1 MGIFSFFRKK
11 KSEQITPQSETT
23 SDELKNIEVMPEE
36 IIPVP
41 VIDDDFEI
49 VVPEDIDTIEEE
61 IPQEIYE
68 ELDDYDPKND
78 LADYDYPSADLLKA
92 YELVDI
98 NTEEAERIKA
108 KIASILQINNIEIIS
123 IHANI
128 GYVNTL
134 YEIIPKAGFRISKIK
149 QLKTDLAF
157 ALLVPQLSIEPIM
170 EKGTIGIIVP
180 NKDFQIL
187 PLQALI
193 ASRGFQESGFEL
205 PIILGRTMKVQNFII
220 DLATQPHILIA
231 GATGQGKSV
240 LLNNMIVSL
249 LYKKHPA
256 ELKLILIDTHIL
268 EFNLYSRIEKH
279 FLAKLP
285 DAEKAVISDVY
296 KAEQTLKALCKEM
309 DNRYELLSAGNTKNI
324 RDYNEKF
331 KKRRL
336 NPLKGHRFLPCIVVV
351 IDEYSDLAMSSGKEA
366 EISLIQL
373 TRKAHIVGIHII
385 LATQRPTKD
394 IVTGVLKT
402 NFPVRIAFKVSD
414 SLESRIILDKNGAEE
429 LSGRGDALYCEGL
442 NTTRIQVPYVS
453 TEEVEGIASF
463 IGRQRGY
470 ANAYELPEYIGFSDY
485 NIGNIDL
492 NDRDP
497 LFDEAA
503 RLIVIH
509 QQGSTSLIQRKFVIG
524 YNRAGRLMD
533 QLEAAGIVGPTQGSK
548 ARDVL
553 ITDEYSLERKLNSFN
568 GKE

>member
-1 MGIFSFFRKK
+1 
-11 KSEQITPQSETT
+11 
-23 SDELKNIEVMPEE
+23 NIELYIRRLLYLTQLVVYFS
-36 IIPVP
+36 II
-41 VIDDDFEI
+41 
-49 VVPEDIDTIEEE
+49 
-61 IPQEIYE
+61 
-68 ELDDYDPKND
+68 
-78 LADYDYPSADLLKA
+78 
-92 YELVDI
+92 LVDYF
-98 NTEEAERIKA
+98 
-108 KIASILQINNIEIIS
+108 SIII
-123 IHANI
+123 
-128 GYVNTL
+128 YT
-134 YEIIPKAGFRISKIK
+134 
-149 QLKTDLAF
+149 
-157 ALLVPQLSIEPIM
+157 
-170 EKGTIGIIVP
+170 
-180 NKDFQIL
+180 
-187 PLQALI
+187 
-193 ASRGFQESGFEL
+193 
-205 PIILGRTMKVQNFII
+205 
-220 DLATQPHILIA
+220 
-231 GATGQGKSV
+231 
-240 LLNNMIVSL
+240 
-249 LYKKHPA
+249 
-256 ELKLILIDTHIL
+256 
-268 EFNLYSRIEKH
+268 
-279 FLAKLP
+279 
-285 DAEKAVISDVY
+285 
-296 KAEQTLKALCKEM
+296 LCKEM

-394 IVTGVLKT
+394 IVTGDLKT